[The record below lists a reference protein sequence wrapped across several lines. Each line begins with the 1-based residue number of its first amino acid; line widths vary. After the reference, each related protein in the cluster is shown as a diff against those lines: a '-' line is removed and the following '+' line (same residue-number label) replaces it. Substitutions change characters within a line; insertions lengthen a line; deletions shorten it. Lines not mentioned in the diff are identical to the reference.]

1 MTTRHTCWSPRRNQT
16 CPADTSADLCG
27 VFFFLFFCEGGSEET
42 GSGEGGREEAADEKV
57 GGIKE
62 DRRERGRWGAGW
74 TGEEEEGEGQTER
87 ERRDSQ
93 SMKLFD
99 NLVIYFLQSIPPE
112 ELAIK
117 GDTQWQRNKETL
129 SGGWNAETKHSS
141 IHTTRHTTTP
151 TPTHK
156 KHTIIWLWKTF
167 LIINQ
172 TEIIHEFCQ
181 VKVK

>member
-27 VFFFLFFCEGGSEET
+27 VFFFFVRAEVMRQGAEREGG
-42 GSGEGGREEAADEKV
+42 GSRWNSWRNQRGQERMRVVGSRRNGWGGR
-57 GGIKE
+57 GG
-62 DRRERGRWGAGW
+62 R
-74 TGEEEEGEGQTER
+74 TER

-117 GDTQWQRNKETL
+117 GDTQWQRNKERL

-141 IHTTRHTTTP
+141 IHTEAHNHTH
-151 TPTHK
+151 THTQK
-156 KHTIIWLWKTF
+156 KTIIWLWKTV